1 MKEKIKNFPHTS
13 VFQCI
18 IIAVILD
25 FVLEILGRRS
35 LIGAVKYV
43 STHPMVFLYNCS
55 IIFFTLTLA
64 LLIRK
69 RIFGYCIISFAWLLL
84 GVTNAIVL
92 GFRITPFSA
101 IDMLMARNTITII
114 DKYFTVW
121 QLIVIGICL
130 LAALAGII
138 VLFIKSPTVSGNVY
152 RIRTTVFIV
161 ATFFCIRLFTSIAL
175 NAQAISDNFANLAT
189 AYDKY
194 GFVYCFS
201 NSVIDVGISEPED
214 YSEEKMLAIKDELD
228 QVGTSGSNLGK
239 DSPNI
244 IIVQLESFMDP
255 AYVKDLQISENP
267 VPNFDT
273 LKEKCTSGFLTMPAI
288 GAGTANSEFE
298 VLSGFN
304 VAYFGAGE
312 YPYKTVLGDTTC
324 ETIATQLKNLGYV
337 THSMHNHDGTF
348 YDRHQVYKNLGFDSF
363 TPLEYMYDVKHTQ
376 KDWEKDDVLT
386 GEIMKTL
393 ESTEGKDFIFTVS
406 VQGHG
411 RYPDVLDEENYDYP
425 IRVTGTGND
434 SLDVQWSYYCN
445 QLYEMDL
452 FINDL
457 ISTLE
462 DYDEEVVVVMYGDH
476 LPGFDLSEESLLNE
490 DLYQTEYF
498 IWSNIKGL
506 KVEDEDLYAYQ
517 LNTKL
522 FDMLGLEKNYMQ
534 KFHTLYKP
542 EDETFDDIMCNIEY
556 DMLYGERYLYPEGW
570 PYLPTDMQYGID
582 TIRVTDVEPGVY
594 TDQEGNEQEGYF
606 IYGENFNIYSFVK
619 RDNNIEKNTIYID
632 KNTLF
637 LPAASFE
644 YGDII
649 CISQVGDDNI
659 EIGYS
664 EMFLVK

>member
-1 MKEKIKNFPHTS
+1 MKEKLKNFPHTS

-35 LIGAVKYV
+35 LLGAVKYV

-637 LPAASFE
+637 LPAVSFE